1 MVSVGCHPVCSL
13 GYGGEEYGIPLSV
26 VADESDKVLD
36 FVQLE
41 RMFWE
46 APSVTMLPC
55 GQS

>member
-1 MVSVGCHPVCSL
+1 MVTVGCHPVCSL
-13 GYGGEEYGIPLSV
+13 GYGQYGIPLSV
-26 VADESDKVLD
+26 VSDESDEVLD